1 MEPTTTNN
9 GINAIKDA
17 KKLLNER
24 RKNLSRKETNEVR
37 KKLHKKEAVYNF
49 LKQKEQKDSLTNG
62 EKRVLKN
69 IDRYLKNFKKDLE
82 KLQKHQYN
90 TTYGL
95 DYLFNEVD
103 EGDYYEPK
111 EVKSAFD
118 GSYMLSES
126 RGDKDSKL
134 AIYEYF
140 DIIKP
145 YLRDMIDNHQAR
157 GEWKIQLTMRIIFFL
172 SQMQMKLV

>member
-1 MEPTTTNN
+1 M
-9 GINAIKDA
+9 
-17 KKLLNER
+17 
-24 RKNLSRKETNEVR
+24 
-37 KKLHKKEAVYNF
+37 
-49 LKQKEQKDSLTNG
+49 
-62 EKRVLKN
+62 LKN

-157 GEWKIQLTMRIIFFL
+157 GEWKIQLKMRIIFFL